1 MPVKVSVWHGA
12 VTSAP
17 IWHEVCFDI
26 PMASDTLSVLIVDEN
41 AIRASIIE
49 AGLSE
54 AGDVNVTV
62 VHGLHGLVAE
72 IERVSP
78 DVIVVDLEHASRD
91 LLEAYFSI
99 SRSVQRPIAM
109 FVDKSDPGWIEAAID
124 AGVSSYVV
132 DGLRQDRVKPIID
145 TAISRFDAFR
155 RMQREL
161 EATKDQLAA
170 RTIVE
175 RAKGILMRS
184 RDLSEDEAYNLLRK
198 SAMNQNRKIA
208 DVAESLISAA
218 DLLAP
223 GDE

>member
-1 MPVKVSVWHGA
+1 MSV
-12 VTSAP
+12 
-17 IWHEVCFDI
+17 E
-26 PMASDTLSVLIVDEN
+26 TLTVLIVDEN

-54 AGDVNVTV
+54 AGNVQVTV

-72 IERVSP
+72 IERVNP

-99 SRSVQRPIAM
+99 SRSVRRPVAM

-145 TAISRFDAFR
+145 TAISRFEAFR
-155 RMQREL
+155 RMEREL
-161 EATKDQLAA
+161 EVTKDQLAA
-170 RTIVE
+170 RTQVD
-175 RAKGILMRS
+175 RAKGILMRT
-184 RDLSEDEAYNLLRK
+184 RNLNEDEAYALLRK
-198 SAMNQNRKIA
+198 TAMNQNRKIA

-223 GDE
+223 GDDQVS